1 MATIAECAK
10 HLFMDERRFKQLLD
24 EGVITRQARAS
35 YDMEAVREQY
45 IRHQREVS
53 AGRVISGDLD
63 PAQER
68 ARKDKELADKTAL
81 TNAATRRDLL
91 PRSEVHVAVTSSFA
105 RVRSKMLALPTKLAP
120 LVLGATSMAVIREKI
135 SDGINEALAELAA
148 TRIAGVPAD
157 DGEPSDTGRGT
168 GLVAD
173 AGATAD
179 ADGEPV
185 GRQGKA
191 A

>member
-24 EGVITRQARAS
+24 EDVITRQSRAA
-35 YDMEAVREQY
+35 YDMDVVREQY

-81 TNAATRRDLL
+81 TNAATRKELL
-91 PRSEVHVAVTSSFA
+91 PRADVHVAVTASFA
-105 RVRSKMLALPTKLAP
+105 RVRARLLSLPTKMAP
-120 LVLGATSMAVIREKI
+120 LVLGESSLPAVQEKLSNAT
-135 SDGINEALAELAA
+135 NEALAELAG
-148 TRIAGVPAD
+148 TIVAGVPVSD
-157 DGEPSDTGRGT
+157 DGEGN
-168 GLVAD
+168 A
-173 AGATAD
+173 
-179 ADGEPV
+179 
-185 GRQGKA
+185 
-191 A
+191 